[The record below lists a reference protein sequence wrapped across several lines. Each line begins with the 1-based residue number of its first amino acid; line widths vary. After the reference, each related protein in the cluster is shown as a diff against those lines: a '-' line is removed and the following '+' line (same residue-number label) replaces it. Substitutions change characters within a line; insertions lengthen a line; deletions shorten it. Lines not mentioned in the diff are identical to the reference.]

1 MKYIYYYIFSTFF
14 PNFFLIF
21 FFAKFDGFI
30 MLIACPLDFRFAY
43 RYLSAMR
50 RQNFYFTA
58 GQVICRLSRNIDRG
72 QSDRG
77 DRWKHQHNDGWM
89 SDKCEKFNFN
99 FNFAL
104 LGCCHVNAYQIA
116 DSRCEFPLSWFG
128 VLWCGA
134 VWFGLVWLLGC
145 TQLLRPLA
153 KTFSFR
159 TRFSWTAF
167 LVFFLCK
174 QRAWIEIENCFT
186 CFVLMIRCVCG
197 RWLAF
202 ADFHLA
208 DAAQFCDCW
217 LTSGSIDFLL
227 MGFPRFSQTF
237 QMG

>member
-99 FNFAL
+99 FNFSFQDCQAAHSASAESE
-104 LGCCHVNAYQIA
+104 G
-116 DSRCEFPLSWFG
+116 FG
-128 VLWCGA
+128 
-134 VWFGLVWLLGC
+134 FGQHYWDVAMSTPTKL
-145 TQLLRPLA
+145 P
-153 KTFSFR
+153 
-159 TRFSWTAF
+159 
-167 LVFFLCK
+167 
-174 QRAWIEIENCFT
+174 
-186 CFVLMIRCVCG
+186 IRDVSSPC
-197 RWLAF
+197 
-202 ADFHLA
+202 
-208 DAAQFCDCW
+208 
-217 LTSGSIDFLL
+217 LTVY
-227 MGFPRFSQTF
+227 
-237 QMG
+237 